1 MITLYETA
9 RGDYAPA
16 QSLTPAEALEA
27 RRRGWLPDSQAGYLS
42 RDARRAVALA
52 VVGVQVTP

>member
-16 QSLTPAEALEA
+16 QSLTPAEAVEL
-27 RRRGWLPDSQAGYLS
+27 RRRGWLPDREAGYLS

-52 VVGVQVTP
+52 VVGVRVSL